1 MCLQISISSIPLL
14 HLECIVL
21 CFLHLRLKP
30 EFFLKLQAVSMETQ
44 HGFSNVT
51 FSNWH
56 FQLMKDLPLNCDNF
70 FHLCET
76 GRQYWNNIEILR
88 YKKEIL
94 GMTIQLNSISIYK
107 SYKVK
112 SHQLKIGVWWKN
124 NYPPAYA
131 SKISTWGTNTG
142 SILISFS
149 TKYIRRAMFCL
160 LDWLLN
166 LLHKVQVPPQG
177 RSSWVW
183 TSTVL
188 K

>member
-1 MCLQISISSIPLL
+1 
-14 HLECIVL
+14 
-21 CFLHLRLKP
+21 
-30 EFFLKLQAVSMETQ
+30 METQ

-112 SHQLKIGVWWKN
+112 SYQLKIGVW
-124 NYPPAYA
+124 
-131 SKISTWGTNTG
+131 
-142 SILISFS
+142 
-149 TKYIRRAMFCL
+149 
-160 LDWLLN
+160 
-166 LLHKVQVPPQG
+166 
-177 RSSWVW
+177 
-183 TSTVL
+183 
-188 K
+188 